1 MGKFLATFVLL
12 LGLLSASPV
21 DAQADS
27 PSPSI
32 PLIEDAEEADAVL
45 QKADRSQNA
54 ERLSLL
60 LDVLR
65 FRIDN
70 QLFGE
75 AENLI
80 QSIRREFGSPTSD
93 TLNANDFLRARYHV
107 NHARLLLQNKDLA
120 QGLIEAERA
129 RYFVEQAGA
138 TTLAPMVYRTLGNTF
153 VMMRDYA
160 KALDFF
166 EEALKAARQ
175 LDDPN
180 MAALTL
186 NSIAIAHWRMEQW
199 EDAGYYLRQARE
211 SLPPDSPR
219 VSMFDN
225 NIAVA
230 IMEQGELAKA
240 RDLLLKNLANLT
252 RKEGSRYTRA
262 LTQSNLADV
271 FQRLL
276 QPEKSL
282 QYAELALQIPDKGPN
297 AYIYA
302 RTLRHRARA
311 LLQLDQIDQA
321 IATCKESLRYAN
333 LIDDPAE
340 QMNTY
345 GALIAIYE
353 SAGLYREALEALRR
367 ELALREE
374 ILSRQTRLRGV
385 HFQVQYE
392 TAEREQRLKAL
403 QQEQRIQIWQRN
415 GMIAILLVAVLIAVI
430 LFSRYR
436 LHQRANKQIT
446 RQKEEIQRS
455 HDSLQQAYHE
465 LEAANSEKDEILA
478 IAAHDIRNPIGA
490 ARQLAEMLRDN
501 DQGQLSV
508 EDCRSFAGDIIQS
521 AETVLDIVANLLD
534 SNRLERGGVTVNWQ
548 NVSPNECLR
557 AVADSFQHD
566 LTRKQQKLQL
576 DLPDSLPG
584 IQSDQGLLRQV
595 LANLLSNAVKYS
607 PHQSTIFASTEF
619 LTDQNAIR
627 FRIRDEG
634 PGLTREDQQ
643 RLFRKFAR
651 LSARPTGGETST
663 GLGLSIVHKLVT
675 TLKGTVSCQ
684 SVLGHGTTFFVDFP
698 ASTDPS

>member
-1 MGKFLATFVLL
+1 MGKSLATFALL
-12 LGLLSASPV
+12 FGLLIAALAK
-21 DAQADS
+21 AQSDS
-27 PSPSI
+27 PPPPIPS
-32 PLIEDAEEADAVL
+32 LEDAEEANEVL
-45 QKADRSQNA
+45 QQANRSKNA

-60 LDVLR
+60 LTVVR

-70 QLFGE
+70 QLFDE
-75 AENLI
+75 AEKLL

-93 TLNANDFLRARYHV
+93 TLKANDFLRARYHV
-107 NHARLLLQNKDLA
+107 NRARLLLQNKDLA
-120 QGLIEAERA
+120 EGLTEAERA
-129 RYFVEQAGA
+129 RFFVEQSGA

-175 LDDPN
+175 LDDN
-180 MAALTL
+180 NTAVLTL
-186 NSIAIAHWRMEQW
+186 NSIAIAHWRMEEW
-199 EDAGYYLRQARE
+199 EDAEFYLRQARK

-219 VSMFDN
+219 INMFDN

-230 IMEQGELAKA
+230 LMEQGELPKA
-240 RDLLLKNLANLT
+240 RDLLLNNLQSLT
-252 RKEGSRYTRA
+252 RNEGSRYTRA
-262 LTQSNLADV
+262 LTLSNLADV

-276 QPEKSL
+276 QPGESL
-282 QYAELALQIPDKGPN
+282 QYAEQALEIFDEDAN
-297 AYIYA
+297 AYIYT

-311 LLQLDQIDQA
+311 LLQLDKIDQA
-321 IATCKESLRYAN
+321 IVTCKESLRYAR

-345 GALIAIYE
+345 GALIDIYE
-353 SAGLYREALEALRR
+353 SAGLFEEALEAVRR

-403 QQEQRIQIWQRN
+403 EQEKRIQLWQRN
-415 GMIAILLVAVLIAVI
+415 GMIAILLVAVLIALV

-446 RQKEEIQRS
+446 RQKEEIERS
-455 HDSLQQAYHE
+455 HSSLQQAYHE

-501 DQGQLSV
+501 QDQLS
-508 EDCRSFAGDIIQS
+508 DTDSRSYADDIIQS
-521 AETVLDIVANLLD
+521 TETVLDIVANLLD
-534 SNRLERGGVTVNWQ
+534 INRLERGGVTINWQ
-548 NVSPNECLR
+548 PVSPNDSLQI
-557 AVADSFQHD
+557 VADSFQHD
-566 LTRKQQKLQL
+566 LARKEQNLHL
-576 DLPDSLPG
+576 HLPDSLPA
-584 IQSDQGLLRQV
+584 IQSDQGLLQQI

-607 PHQSTIFASTEF
+607 PHQSTIHAATEF
-619 LTDQNAIR
+619 LPEHNAIR

-634 PGLTREDQQ
+634 PGLTHEDQQ
-643 RLFRKFAR
+643 RLFSKFAR
-651 LSARPTGGETST
+651 LSPRPTGGETST

-675 TLKGTVSCQ
+675 TLKGKVWCE
-684 SVLGHGTTFFVDFP
+684 SVLDHGTTFFVEFP
-698 ASTDPS
+698 VSTESP